1 MSGSNGFHPVIN
13 LNERQKCP
21 KHPTKRKYTDG
32 AEAGIAAQKRSKES
46 KLDIVAYMCEAC
58 GHYHL
63 TKNVGGDSVTLP
75 DGKFTVGEFK
85 QLAPSHPVFSGN
97 PADEP
102 PIVPGDH
109 ATRVKFTRRFLET
122 NPEPTSEELCLA
134 LGGCTKDSLRK
145 IMRELGYRNTRGR
158 HARWVPG
165 KSEAEERREAAE
177 AAIEAD
183 VSRETSVDPEPDV
196 EVRLRTDSEF
206 HQPTVEDVRTPVDL
220 SYDNDAPERPTTR
233 WHGGRDEP
241 WREARVIENVD
252 RLRHM
257 PLGDLLDTYAAAG
270 MRLVLSLEDAHA

>member
-1 MSGSNGFHPVIN
+1 MSGSNGFHPVVN
-13 LNERQKCP
+13 LTERQKCP
-21 KHPTKRKYTDG
+21 KHPTKRKWSDG
-32 AEAGIAAQKRSKES
+32 GEAGREAQRRSKES
-46 KLDIVAYMCEAC
+46 KLTIVPYMCEAC

-63 TKNVGGDSVTLP
+63 TKQSGGDSVILP
-75 DGKFTVGEFK
+75 EGKFTVGEFK
-85 QLAPSHPVFSGN
+85 AMAPDHPVFANN

-109 ATRVKFTRRFLET
+109 ATRVKFARRFLEDH
-122 NPEPTSEELCLA
+122 PEPTSEQLCQA
-134 LGGCTKDSLRK
+134 IGGCTKDTLRK

-177 AAIEAD
+177 AAIDSD

-196 EVRLRTDSEF
+196 DVHLRPEF
-206 HQPTVEDVRTPVDL
+206 RQPNVDDLRTPVDL
-220 SYDNDAPERPTTR
+220 SYDNDAPETPTTR

-241 WREARVIENVD
+241 WREARVIENLD
-252 RLRHM
+252 RIRHVA
-257 PLGDLLDTYAAAG
+257 LGDLIDTYAAAG